1 MEFQDFEPVYEAIL
15 ADFGFG
21 READEAARDL
31 LADLVRTAATPASS
45 SGTEPPDAAASDAS
59 ASGHGPAE
67 TGGNADAATAPTLTP
82 GDLDFTGETVAVV
95 GAAPSL
101 DPTDPAI
108 DAADSVVAASDAA
121 TVLRDAGVAID
132 CMVTDLDEEGDIAR
146 TLTAAGTPVAVHA
159 HGDNRPALRE
169 RVPRLALDAVLP
181 TTQAAPAPPVSNTGG
196 FTDGDRAAFLADHC
210 GAAALVFAGWDFD
223 DPDVDPMKRRKLAW
237 AERLLRW
244 LELRRD
250 ERFAVLDG
258 RRETVDLSAF
268 PVE

>member
-1 MEFQDFEPVYEAIL
+1 MEFQDFEPVYDAIL

-31 LADLVRTAATPASS
+31 LADLVESVPASS
-45 SGTEPPDAAASDAS
+45 TDSLESADAAASDAS
-59 ASGHGPAE
+59 AS
-67 TGGNADAATAPTLTP
+67 TLTP
-82 GDLDFTGETVAVV
+82 HDLDFTGETVAVV

-101 DPTDPAI
+101 APAAPAI

-121 TVLRDAGVAID
+121 AVLREAGVAVD

-146 TLTAAGTPVAVHA
+146 TLTVEGVPVAVHA

-169 RVPRLALDAVLP
+169 RVPRLSLEAVLP
-181 TTQAAPAPPVSNTGG
+181 TTQAAPAPPVYNTGG

-223 DPDVDPMKRRKLAW
+223 DPDVDPMKRRKLDW

-258 RRETVDLSAF
+258 RREAVDLSAF